1 MKSSIRYVADLKRDM
16 YTELA
21 EAMRAVKLADAATE
35 TWKHESAA
43 VDAALNSNPTDAS
56 YEQYMKTFMN
66 NN

>member
-56 YEQYMKTFMN
+56 YE
-66 NN
+66 